1 MKKIFLF
8 LTLAL
13 SLILT
18 GCSNDQDYID
28 AVKSIVVE
36 DVLYSSTTEELAAN
50 AIGIATNQKVD
61 VSQLTWKVDG
71 KTRDGKVIV
80 ADYNNNRVYF
90 TTVKN
95 GDYIEYTYADIYII
109 TAENKK
115 LTLNELYYTDVV
127 NSFTNLFNQ

>member
-13 SLILT
+13 SLVLT

-36 DVLYSSTTEELAAN
+36 DVLYSNTTEELAAN

-61 VSQLTWKVDG
+61 VSQLTWKVAG

>member
-13 SLILT
+13 SLVLT
-18 GCSNDQDYID
+18 GCGSDQEYID
-28 AVKSIVVE
+28 TVKSIVVE
-36 DVLYSSTTEELAAN
+36 DVLYSNTTEELAAN
-50 AIGIATNQKVD
+50 AISIATNQKID
-61 VSQLTWKVDG
+61 ISQLTWKVDG

>member
-13 SLILT
+13 SLVLT

-36 DVLYSSTTEELAAN
+36 DVLYSNTTEELAAN

-61 VSQLTWKVDG
+61 ISQLTWKVDG

>member
-8 LTLAL
+8 LTLVL
-13 SLILT
+13 SLVLT

>member
-13 SLILT
+13 SLVLT

-36 DVLYSSTTEELAAN
+36 DVLYSNITEELAAN

-95 GDYIEYTYADIYII
+95 GDYIEYTYADIYVI